1 MLDIRKKFQ
10 STKIDPDT
18 MKIRLSENFRAL
30 FYAPYYATQALGL
43 YAREGVEVEFITSSV
58 PGDAVAELLNGSID
72 LTWGGPMR
80 VMRAHDQQPDS
91 PLVCFGEVVARD
103 PFFLIGRSEGT
114 DFRLTDLARLRFA
127 TVSEVPTPWMCLQH
141 DLRQHGVDPERLD
154 RVADRPM
161 ADNLSALREGRLDVV
176 QVFEPFVSMALQD
189 GAGEI
194 LYAASARGPTV
205 YTSFIAT
212 RAAVA
217 SNRPAY
223 LAMLRAVRQMQD
235 WLAAHSPDELA
246 AVTASYYPDVA
257 HDLLTSSLRR
267 YHAAGLWAR
276 DPDMSR
282 LGFARLAESFVSGGI
297 LSRMPSYE
305 ACVDQSLR

>member
-10 STKIDPDT
+10 STKIDPNK

-43 YAREGVEVEFITSSV
+43 YAREGVEVEFITSAV
-58 PGDAVAELLNGSID
+58 PGDAVVGLLDGSID

-114 DFRLTDLARLRFA
+114 DFRLTDLAHLRFA

-141 DLRQHGVDPERLD
+141 DLRQQGIDPDRLA

-176 QVFEPFVSMALQD
+176 QVFEPFVSMALQE

-194 LYAASARGPTV
+194 LYAASTRGPTV

-212 RAAVA
+212 RDGVARNRAAYA
-217 SNRPAY
+217 
-223 LAMLRAVRQMQD
+223 AMLRAVWRMQH
-235 WLAAHSPDELA
+235 WLAAHGGDELA
-246 AVTASYYPDVA
+246 RVTAPYYPDIA
-257 HDLLTSSLRR
+257 PDLLASSLRR
-267 YHAAGLWAR
+267 YHAARLWAR
-276 DPDMSR
+276 DPEMSR
-282 LGFARLAESFVSGGI
+282 VGFARLAESFVSGGM
-297 LSRMPSYE
+297 LSGMPTYQ